1 MKTILVTGGIGSG
14 KSAVCE
20 ILREKGCPVYS
31 ADERAKGLYDSDPKL
46 LAAVDKAFGGGLLL
60 PDGKLD
66 RRELAARAF
75 SSPAELARLEAL
87 VHPAV
92 LRDFLSWRKSL
103 PSGCGFAVLESA
115 IARKLPE
122 FMAEIDIV
130 VLVDAPEEVRVRRAC
145 LRDGASQKE
154 VRARIARQKFPAA
167 PADFVI
173 DNASTPERLRR
184 EVERTWKKIVYLHN
198 NNDTSVM
205 KTDLSKILSVSG
217 QHGLYRYL
225 AQARNGIIAES
236 LADGKRTAFDIKS
249 RVTSLGDIA
258 IYTSEGELKLK
269 EVLLKLKDV
278 LGEKEAPTSKDS
290 ADAIKALFLK
300 AVPNYDGDRF
310 YVSHMKKVVD
320 WYNEIKK
327 YASLDFAEEEETEAE
342 EPASADPVND

>member
-1 MKTILVTGGIGSG
+1 
-14 KSAVCE
+14 
-20 ILREKGCPVYS
+20 
-31 ADERAKGLYDSDPKL
+31 
-46 LAAVDKAFGGGLLL
+46 
-60 PDGKLD
+60 
-66 RRELAARAF
+66 
-75 SSPAELARLEAL
+75 
-87 VHPAV
+87 
-92 LRDFLSWRKSL
+92 
-103 PSGCGFAVLESA
+103 
-115 IARKLPE
+115 
-122 FMAEIDIV
+122 
-130 VLVDAPEEVRVRRAC
+130 
-145 LRDGASQKE
+145 
-154 VRARIARQKFPAA
+154 
-167 PADFVI
+167 
-173 DNASTPERLRR
+173 
-184 EVERTWKKIVYLHN
+184 
-198 NNDTSVM
+198 M

-278 LGEKEAPTSKDS
+278 LGEKDAPTSKDS

-327 YASLDFAEEEETEAE
+327 YASLDFAEEEEAEAE